1 MLPPLQ
7 GDNLSSRLRRFL
19 ESIDNIRD
27 FDQQL
32 QKPVPTILTG
42 PDGVQREFQ
51 LLYFGLSTAYAVA
64 PEAQIAGFGIRQN
77 GDWEWHWWQDY
88 VPAIAQ
94 AIEIISGKCPPALL
108 NLPVPTKEG
117 DGQ

>member
-19 ESIDNIRD
+19 ESIDSIRN

-42 PDGVQREFQ
+42 PDGVQREFK
-51 LLYFGLSTAYAVA
+51 LLYLGLTTAYAVA
-64 PEAQIAGFGIRQN
+64 TEAKIAGFGIRQN
-77 GDWEWHWWQDY
+77 GDWEWHWRQEY
-88 VPAIAQ
+88 FPAIAQ
-94 AIEIISGKCPPALL
+94 AIEISSCKRPPALL
-108 NLPVPTKEG
+108 YLPVPANEG